1 MKRFAEKNLCENCP
15 SRGQSVFHNYPKDQ
29 LAEVDRD
36 KSCFLMKRGEI
47 IFNEGNIP
55 HGIYCIKKGK
65 IKIYK
70 TGNEGK
76 DQIIRFAKE
85 GDVIGYRALLSGEKY
100 SSSASCL
107 EETEVCFIPKTALLS
122 MFSGHSCLAMNLM
135 KVACHELGEAS
146 KIITNLAQKSTRE
159 RLAEIILV
167 LKENFGLDKDGAI
180 DVNLTR
186 EELANMV
193 GTATESVIRLI
204 SEFKEEGLIELV
216 GKKIIPKDIPAL
228 IKTAKIVEA

>member
-1 MKRFAEKNLCENCP
+1 MKRFTEKNLCENCP

-29 LAEVDRD
+29 LSEVDRD
-36 KSCFLMKRGEI
+36 KSSFLMKRGEV
-47 IFNEGNIP
+47 IFNEGNNP

-65 IKIYK
+65 VKLFK

-76 DQIIRFAKE
+76 DQIIRFAKD

-100 SSSASCL
+100 SSTASCL
-107 EETEVCFIPKTALLS
+107 EETEICFIPKTSLLT
-122 MFSGHSCLAMNLM
+122 MFTGHSCLAMNLM
-135 KVACHELGEAS
+135 KVACHELGDAS
-146 KIITNLAQKSTRE
+146 KFITNLAQKSTRE
-159 RLAEIILV
+159 RLAEIILI

-180 DVNLTR
+180 DVKLTR

-204 SEFKEEGLIELV
+204 TEFKNEGLIELQ
-216 GKKIIPKDIPAL
+216 GKKIVPKDISAL
-228 IKTAKIVEA
+228 VKIGKIVEV